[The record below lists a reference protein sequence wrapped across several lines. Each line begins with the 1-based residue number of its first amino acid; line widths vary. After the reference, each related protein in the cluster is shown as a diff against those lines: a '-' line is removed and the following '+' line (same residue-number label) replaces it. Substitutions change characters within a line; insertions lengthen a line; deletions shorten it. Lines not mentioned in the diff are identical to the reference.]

1 MIKGR
6 GIKLSLL
13 FVFFGAASLA
23 FSANGLTKIVGF
35 VIMQGT
41 DDFSQLGRDIMQDT
55 EKHTLIVNAAAALF
69 AKYGYKKTTVDEIV
83 AEAGI
88 SKGLFYHYYQNK
100 KQVYLYIYDTYTA
113 ALSESVG
120 KEVDTSNTDF
130 FDRLKQIS
138 RLRIAFINQFPD
150 LWNFLYSAYYEQHPD
165 VAFEI
170 KDKNKE
176 LLQKSYAGVAV
187 NIDWSK
193 LKEGVSPNTA
203 IAAVTWLAEGF
214 VREVNSHGLVFD
226 EKIYSEF
233 DKYIELLRTGIYNP
247 ENGG

>member
-1 MIKGR
+1 
-6 GIKLSLL
+6 
-13 FVFFGAASLA
+13 
-23 FSANGLTKIVGF
+23 
-35 VIMQGT
+35 
-41 DDFSQLGRDIMQDT
+41 MQDT
-55 EKHTLIVNAAAALF
+55 EKHTLILDAAAALF

-100 KQVYLYIYDTYTA
+100 KQLYLYIYDSYTTI
-113 ALSESVG
+113 LSESIA
-120 KEVDTSNTDF
+120 KEVDISNTDF
-130 FDRLKQIS
+130 FDRLKQVT
-138 RLRIAFINQFPD
+138 RLRISFINKFPN

-170 KDKNKE
+170 KDKNNQ
-176 LLQKSYAGVAV
+176 LVQKSYAGVAV

-214 VREVNSHGLVFD
+214 VREVNSKELVFE

-233 DKYIELLRTGIYNP
+233 DRYIELLRTGIYTS